1 MKNLLLII
9 TLIISA
15 YSYASPHKDANGNY
29 MVKSITWVYNDEKSD
44 KFEFS
49 YNALNEIVKV
59 EHTRFYQP
67 KYRETLSRLGSKIIY
82 KKLGEDGKQ
91 DADVFYEYVLDDNG
105 QINFVSCNNLGGG
118 SQWKVQNDYYYED
131 GRLVYGEYHEYLA
144 DNLTDKPKL
153 HLDSFHS
160 MNYDYPD
167 GNIWAI
173 NVCNYKRQD
182 GWSHSEGSLP
192 QPNIEYW
199 DILNNTNIEPSALY
213 FEYAPYP
220 IGGSRLAFLAGW
232 MKLRSAHLVS
242 KFGDVYHRTRLE
254 YKLDEYD
261 RPIEIKNTQD
271 IEKARFADTSTA
283 YRIEYID
290 D

>member
-29 MVKSITWVYNDEKSD
+29 MVKSITWVYNGNDAGVYN
-44 KFEFS
+44 FS
-49 YNALNEIVKV
+49 YNALNEITKV
-59 EHTRFYQP
+59 EYVRVKNP
-67 KYRETLSRLGSKIIY
+67 KDREILTWYGNKISY
-82 KKLGEDGKQ
+82 KEYTDGKQ
-91 DADVFYEYVLDDNG
+91 DHNRIYEYVLDDNG
-105 QINFVSCNNLGGG
+105 QIIFVSVNDTNGGT
-118 SQWKVQNDYYYED
+118 QFKMQNDYYYED
-131 GRLVYGEYHEYLA
+131 GRLVYGEYHEYLS
-144 DNLTDKPKL
+144 DNLRDKPKL
-153 HLDSFHS
+153 HLDSYHS
-160 MNYDYPD
+160 MSYDYPD

-173 NVCNYKRQD
+173 SVCNHKRGD
-182 GWSHSEGSLP
+182 GWSRGEGSLP
-192 QPNIEYW
+192 QPDIEYW
-199 DILNNTNIEPSALY
+199 DIANNTNVELSALY
-213 FEYAPYP
+213 FTYAPYP
-220 IGGSRLAFLAGW
+220 IDGSELAFLAGW

-271 IEKARFADTSTA
+271 IETARFADTSTM